1 MLFQWISIHTGLRTW
16 KHKINQRFWAL
27 GVPWSP
33 GFVLGLPLEVVLK
46 NNPSDHET
54 WSIRCHVGIQVDFT
68 SILHS
73 HTPLVPQAECEVN
86 LDRLHLLHQWE
97 CSKSKGR
104 GLSVSC
110 VKWPSHSHRCPNM
123 VYFFVPFLCDYSLD
137 LFNVVVCFV
146 PLQPQD
152 PENVAPTF
160 FYLFVELERSMWP
173 MRSCGFPYFCRSISS
188 EPFLRKIIGLPD
200 GLKGGVLESPH
211 LLLELVLICSYLLFS
226 MLPTAQG
233 KPMINIEILAH
244 PNPMDW
250 RSTNHQHIKNVL
262 KCALDCNAVANS
274 LILLLSQLGLTQIFN
289 ILVQSKKWKPLIITK
304 WMTLSWA
311 TPLPYHMAYKV
322 NTLMTD
328 NLSISA

>member
-200 GLKGGVLESPH
+200 GLKGGGSRKSPF
-211 LLLELVLICSYLLFS
+211 VTRIGIDLFLFTIFYVAHGPRQAYDQHRNIGPS
-226 MLPTAQG
+226 KSNGLKIHQPPTYQECVEMCTWLQCGG
-233 KPMINIEILAH
+233 KLTNIVVVTTWI
-244 PNPMDW
+244 D
-250 RSTNHQHIKNVL
+250 TNI
-262 KCALDCNAVANS
+262 
-274 LILLLSQLGLTQIFN
+274 
-289 ILVQSKKWKPLIITK
+289 
-304 WMTLSWA
+304 
-311 TPLPYHMAYKV
+311 
-322 NTLMTD
+322 
-328 NLSISA
+328 